1 MINFKSVTDGYT
13 RPLASFKMTSIKF
26 LILITLLFSFSS
38 FGQGLIDKYPEI
50 KKEKIKIDQSDSL
63 RTITI
68 ENEDFLENM
77 TDGGGK
83 LKGFYNTQKI
93 IRKIEVIVYLSYG
106 IQEYDFYLK
115 NETPI
120 LIQDRFRQFAW
131 DEESDSFDSNHFDVA
146 FNGTYIFQNS
156 HLVDLISLGHNRFE
170 DDQIDIEE
178 TFMSEFETYLKKIK
192 KRLANKVYKK

>member
-1 MINFKSVTDGYT
+1 MTRIN
-13 RPLASFKMTSIKF
+13 I
-26 LILITLLFSFSS
+26 LILITLLSTFSS
-38 FGQGLIDKYPEI
+38 FGQGLIENYPEI
-50 KKEKIKIDQSDSL
+50 KKEKIKIDIDKSL
-63 RTITI
+63 SSITI
-68 ENEDFLENM
+68 ENEDFLGNK

-83 LKGFYNTQKI
+83 LTGLYNTQKN

-115 NETPI
+115 NEISI

-131 DEESDSFDSNHFDVA
+131 DEDSDSFDYNHFDGA
-146 FNGTYIFQNS
+146 FIGTYIFQNS
-156 HLVDLISLGHNRFE
+156 QLVDLISLGHNRFE

-192 KRLANKVYKK
+192 KRLANKLYNK